1 MSKSIACGSVVAAAV
16 VLSGLGA
23 GGAGALATASRAGQ
37 PAGQA
42 AVSAGQA
49 AAVPGT
55 QLWVQRY
62 NGPSNDP
69 SRGVDRAR
77 SVAVSPSGHKVFVTG
92 DSGGSA
98 LPEQPDYAT
107 IAYSG

>member
-1 MSKSIACGSVVAAAV
+1 MSKSIACGSVAAAV

-23 GGAGALATASRAGQ
+23 GGAGALATASRAKQ

-62 NGPSNDP
+62 NGPGNGFDI
-69 SRGVDRAR
+69 AY